1 VKRGL
6 NFNEIQKSSAQKS
19 QKVLQRF
26 AQEDGNVESALVL
39 IPVLILFLM
48 GVQIIVATNMR
59 NTDIA
64 LAQGEAASR
73 AISHDYQVGDQI
85 IELGGRIEK
94 INLLVTHKTHSLP
107 ELVPGLV
114 QLMGRHPSTD
124 VVGIAVIEPTNQ

>member
-1 VKRGL
+1 MKRWL
-6 NFNEIQKSSAQKS
+6 NFNEIQKSSSQKS

-48 GVQIIVATNMR
+48 GVEIIVATNMR

-73 AISHDYQVGDQI
+73 AISHNYQVGDQI
-85 IELGGRIEK
+85 IEVGGRIEK

-114 QLMGRHPSTD
+114 QLMGGHPSID
-124 VVGIAVIEPTNQ
+124 VVGIAVVEPTNY

>member
-1 VKRGL
+1 MKRWL
-6 NFNEIQKSSAQKS
+6 NLNEIQKSSAQKS

-48 GVQIIVATNMR
+48 GVEIIVATNMR

-73 AISHDYQVGDQI
+73 AISHNYQVGDQI
-85 IELGGRIEK
+85 IEVGGRIEK

-114 QLMGRHPSTD
+114 QLMGGHPSID
-124 VVGIAVIEPTNQ
+124 VVGIAVVEPTNK

>member
-1 VKRGL
+1 MKRWL
-6 NFNEIQKSSAQKS
+6 NLNEIQKSSAQKS

-114 QLMGRHPSTD
+114 QLMGGHPSID
-124 VVGIAVIEPTNQ
+124 VVGIAVVEPTNK

>member
-1 VKRGL
+1 MKRWL

-114 QLMGRHPSTD
+114 QLLGGRPSTD
-124 VVGIAVIEPTNQ
+124 VVGIAVVEPTNQ